1 MPVFAMAYARPNIPL
16 PMMAFIRLKT
26 EEAKEA
32 PLALVRP
39 DPCVRDRTKRINVF
53 IYVGVF
59 GDCIRNNW
67 PVFMMDDMKLRCSG
81 MWDQGMEMGMDGLGF
96 ERLVVGQLPELRI
109 NCLTS
114 VIRDILQRMSGNS
127 GVSVTTNSRRPVSH
141 DI

>member
-1 MPVFAMAYARPNIPL
+1 M
-16 PMMAFIRLKT
+16 
-26 EEAKEA
+26 
-32 PLALVRP
+32 
-39 DPCVRDRTKRINVF
+39 
-53 IYVGVF
+53 
-59 GDCIRNNW
+59 
-67 PVFMMDDMKLRCSG
+67 FMMDDMKLRCSG

-127 GVSVTTNSRRPVSH
+127 GVSVTTSSRRPVSH